1 MKVDKIDLK
10 YDNLI
15 LFGKIIKDT
24 PTLVVIDVTYP
35 IVLEGI
41 LKLHP
46 DDINDI
52 KYNVD
57 VPIDY
62 RIRKLKS
69 IKTKRKCLKNK

>member
-1 MKVDKIDLK
+1 VK

-35 IVLEGI
+35 AVLEGI

-57 VPIDY
+57 VPINY
-62 RIRKLKS
+62 RIRKLKL

>member
-1 MKVDKIDLK
+1 MKVDRIDLK

-15 LFGKIIKDT
+15 LFGKIIKNTSD
-24 PTLVVIDVTYP
+24 VVIMDVTYP

-57 VPIDY
+57 IPIDY

-69 IKTKRKCLKNK
+69 IKTKRKCFKK

>member
-1 MKVDKIDLK
+1 MKVDRIDLK
-10 YDNLI
+10 YDDLI

-62 RIRKLKS
+62 RIM
-69 IKTKRKCLKNK
+69 